1 MSLEP
6 CKVCGTLNPESA
18 EECLSCGHPP
28 QGPKRPLIFRWI
40 AIALV
45 ICFALPFLSGIVNWV
60 LFQLQ
65 SDPPPPQPQVSQ
77 YIGRLGE
84 VDSTASQ

>member
-28 QGPKRPLIFRWI
+28 QGSKRPLIFRWV

-45 ICFALPFLSGIVNWV
+45 ICFTIPFWSGIINWV

-65 SDPPPPQPQVSQ
+65 PDPPPPQPQVS
-77 YIGRLGE
+77 LSDPSKN
-84 VDSTASQ
+84 V

>member
-18 EECLSCGHPP
+18 EECLSCGHSP
-28 QGPKRPLIFRWI
+28 QGSKRPLIFRWV

-65 SDPPPPQPQVSQ
+65 SDPPPPKPQVS
-77 YIGRLGE
+77 LTHPFE
-84 VDSTASQ
+84 NV